1 MTTSHEEKLAHPL
14 LQSVKD
20 KLATSDAFL
29 ALDAPGRKD
38 EEWRFVRLDN
48 VFKANVSV
56 ASTAADVP
64 TAKLAA
70 HNVPEAKGRAL
81 VFVDGVF
88 SKELS
93 DTSALGDISLEV
105 VASDS
110 GDAPKAFGEIAALQ
124 LGGEDYFAAL
134 NAATYAQRVDLV
146 VGKDVS
152 AGTVHL
158 LHVRTAGEGRLVTP
172 RVFVSV
178 GMGSK
183 LTLVEEHVS
192 LDADTEHV
200 TNALVEVEV
209 AESATVQHV
218 KVQDENLASHH
229 IARTALRVAEG
240 SNYTSVTV
248 TFGAAFSRHDLHA
261 EILGGS
267 SIAGLHGLAK
277 ISGRQVADTHSVM
290 NHAHPHAESDQLHKC
305 VVDDRAHA
313 VFNGKIFVRQIA
325 QQTNAFQLNRNLLLS
340 DRAKVDTKPQL
351 EIFADDVKCT
361 HGATIGQL
369 DEDQL
374 FYLQAR
380 GIPASQAAN
389 LLTYAFAAEV
399 VERVPVLSVRKRLA
413 ARISPA
419 NG

>member
-1 MTTSHEEKLAHPL
+1 MTTSQQDKLTHPL
-14 LQSVKD
+14 LASVREQ
-20 KLATSDAFL
+20 LSDNASFL
-29 ALDAPGRKD
+29 ALDVPGRKD
-38 EEWRFVRLDN
+38 EEWRFVRLDGVMN
-48 VFKANVSV
+48 ANVSM
-56 ASTAADVP
+56 ATSAAKVD
-64 TAKLAA
+64 AKTLAA
-70 HNVPEAKGRAL
+70 YHVPEAKGRAL

-88 SKELS
+88 SKDLS
-93 DTSALGDISLEV
+93 DMSALGDVAIDITDKPREEV
-105 VASDS
+105 
-110 GDAPKAFGEIAALQ
+110 GQLAALQ
-124 LGGEDYFAAL
+124 LDGKDYFSAL
-134 NAATYAQRVDLV
+134 NTAIYNQRVDIT

-158 LHVRTAGEGRLVTP
+158 LHVRTAGEGRLVIP
-172 RVFVSV
+172 RVFVEV

-183 LTLVEEHVS
+183 LTLVEEHAS
-192 LDADTEHV
+192 LDKDTEHV
-200 TNALVEVEV
+200 TNALVEVDV
-209 AESATVQHV
+209 ADNANVQHV
-218 KVQDENLASHH
+218 KVQDENLVSHH

-240 SNYTSVTV
+240 SNYTSVTI

-261 EILGGS
+261 QIEGGS
-267 SIAGLHGLAK
+267 CVAGLHGLAK

-313 VFNGKIFVRQIA
+313 VFNGKIFVRQVA

-380 GIPASQAAN
+380 GIPATAAAN

-413 ARISPA
+413 GRISPA

>member
-1 MTTSHEEKLAHPL
+1 MTTSQQDKLAHPL
-14 LQSVKD
+14 LASVRER
-20 KLATSDAFL
+20 LASNEDFL
-29 ALDAPGRKD
+29 ALDVPGRKD
-38 EEWRFVRLDN
+38 EEWRFVRLDGVMN
-48 VFKANVSV
+48 ANVSV
-56 ASTAADVP
+56 AKDVARVEP
-64 TAKLAA
+64 KALIPFA
-70 HNVPEAKGRAL
+70 VPEAKGRAL

-88 SKELS
+88 AKDLS
-93 DTSALGDISLEV
+93 DLSALGDLSLEV
-105 VASDS
+105 TD
-110 GDAPKAFGEIAALQ
+110 KAREEVGNLAALQ
-124 LGGEDYFAAL
+124 LDGKDYFSAL
-134 NAATYAQRVDLV
+134 NTATYNQRVDIS

-158 LHVRTAGEGRLVTP
+158 LHVRTGGEGRLVVP
-172 RVFVSV
+172 RVFVEV
-178 GMGSK
+178 GLGSK

-192 LDADTEHV
+192 LDKETEHV

-209 AESATVQHV
+209 AANATVQHV
-218 KVQDENLASHH
+218 KVQDENLVSHH

-240 SNYTSVTV
+240 ANYTSVTI

-261 EILGGS
+261 QIEGGNS
-267 SIAGLHGLAK
+267 VAGLHGLAK
-277 ISGRQVADTHSVM
+277 ISGRQIADTHSVM
-290 NHAHPHAESDQLHKC
+290 NHAHPHADSDQLHKC
-305 VVDDRAHA
+305 VVDDRGHA

-380 GIPASQAAN
+380 GIPANAAAN

-413 ARISPA
+413 GRISPA